1 MHTRMAQEQSVMD
14 LLVRS
19 GGLTAA
25 MLQQHCVTAGSGGL
39 DRGAH
44 RVFTLR
50 DERERFIS
58 GMSSRLGRSSWCP
71 WPRPARPTTMCEFGP
86 TDLRTR
92 R

>member
-1 MHTRMAQEQSVMD
+1 MD

-50 DERERFIS
+50 DERDTLYKRHVVSTWSLFLVP
-58 GMSSRLGRSSWCP
+58 MATSRTSNHYVRVW
-71 WPRPARPTTMCEFGP
+71 T